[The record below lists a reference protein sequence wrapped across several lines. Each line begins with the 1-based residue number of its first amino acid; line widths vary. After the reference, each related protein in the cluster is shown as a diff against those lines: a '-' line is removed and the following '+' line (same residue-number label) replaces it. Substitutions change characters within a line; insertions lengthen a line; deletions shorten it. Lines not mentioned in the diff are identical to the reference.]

1 MIVYMR
7 PGGIVQYTWED
18 VEYLVQYC
26 GADLEEFIAIEV
38 KDG

>member
-38 KDG
+38 EDG